1 MGTTFWGHYGPG
13 DGIVDYPLTLE
24 KIIVE
29 RRTHVIAG
37 TELVPAA
44 PDDVLLGSLFAEYE
58 TATDR
63 TPEAIRLSQL
73 RMPLPAAPPELANP
87 LKKFIDAGDGNGPAI
102 SKVAPPERADD
113 DTR

>member
-37 TELVPAA
+37 TELVPASA
-44 PDDVLLGSLFAEYE
+44 DDVLLGGLYAEYE
-58 TATDR
+58 SAADK
-63 TPEAIRLSQL
+63 TPEAVRQAQL
-73 RMPLPAAPPELANP
+73 RMPLPAGVPELANP
-87 LKKFIDAGDGNGPAI
+87 LKQYTEPGAGEGPPLTNGVPPAR
-102 SKVAPPERADD
+102 E
-113 DTR
+113 